1 MELAILVL
9 LLVLSVLLFI
19 FYIEYKE
26 TGDRFSTMINN
37 LMFRVSELPDTT
49 STTFPPERE
58 IDTRTH
64 NKIMELL
71 IEINKSKTMFMALK
85 DLAVFKDEAFEDT
98 LKKMRELL
106 YMLDAKDVD
115 SLIEML
121 ANNYYYDED
130 GTDNR
135 PDQES

>member
-1 MELAILVL
+1 MEIGVLVL
-9 LLVLSVLLFI
+9 LLALSVLFLLF
-19 FYIEYKE
+19 FKEYEE
-26 TGDRFSTMINN
+26 TKDRFSTMINN
-37 LMFRVSELPDTT
+37 IMFRVSELPDTI

-58 IDTRTH
+58 IDTRTYD
-64 NKIMELL
+64 KIMELL
-71 IEINKSKTMFMALK
+71 SEINVSKTMFMAFK

-121 ANNYYYDED
+121 ANNYYYNED
-130 GTDNR
+130 GIDNR